1 MKRLKQINFTA
12 YEKIA
17 EDASRWQM
25 DEASARLFA
34 KTEWVVTEKVHGAN
48 FCFVTDG
55 VTVRCAKRKR
65 LLGEGESFFHYE
77 RVLNSVQE
85 QIQAAFFL
93 AKAHHPTTKS
103 VMIYGE
109 LFGGGYPHPD
119 IKADPNVQLVQTGVY
134 YSPTIDFYAFDI
146 ALDHHSDNGASER
159 HYLDYDQAL
168 QIFQKVQLFHAQPLF
183 VGKWN
188 DANGYPIGFDSTIP
202 ALLGLPPL
210 SQPNPAEG
218 IIIKPVKSFY
228 IETKKGRIRP
238 IIKKKIA
245 AFAEDKRFH
254 QAHNVLSLSKG
265 KWPTTQTSHNDEPLA
280 MLKWEIFNLVT
291 ENRLINAISKVG
303 ISESAKRTQARLL
316 FNMVLTDVLEELSE
330 TQEHTLQAL
339 SHSQA
344 QQLRAYLYQQVR
356 QLFQDFFKTEGKKR
370 YFRSR

>member
-1 MKRLKQINFTA
+1 MKRLKQIDFTA

-34 KTEWVVTEKVHGAN
+34 KTDWVVTEKVHGAN
-48 FCFVTDG
+48 FCFITDG
-55 VTVRCAKRKR
+55 VSVRCAKRKR
-65 LLGEGESFFHYE
+65 LLSEGEPFFHYE
-77 RVLNSVQE
+77 RVLNRVQE
-85 QIQAAFFL
+85 QVQASFFL
-93 AKAHHPTTKS
+93 VKKHHPTIKS

-109 LFGGGYPHPD
+109 LFGGGYPHAD

-210 SQPNPAEG
+210 PQPNPAEG
-218 IIIKPVKSFY
+218 IIIKPMKSFY
-228 IETKKGRIRP
+228 IESKKGRIRP

-254 QAHNVLSLSKG
+254 QAQ
-265 KWPTTQTSHNDEPLA
+265 KWPTTQTSHDDEPLS

-303 ISESAKRTQARLL
+303 ISESARRTQARLL
-316 FNMVLTDVLEELSE
+316 FNMLLTDVLDELSD
-330 TQEHTLQAL
+330 TQEQTLQAL
-339 SHSQA
+339 SHAQA
-344 QQLRAYLYQQVR
+344 QQLRIYLYQQVR
-356 QLFQDFFKTEGKKR
+356 QLFQDFFKTGSKKR
-370 YFRSR
+370 EFRGR